1 MQVEELAQI
10 QIGQSR
16 REGNTEELRVPLL
29 ATRDMLHT
37 DRAQRRHRKIQ
48 GTEEMCIS
56 TTWAVYMVKQSQEH
70 ISANLVETHMS
81 LFI

>member
-1 MQVEELAQI
+1 M
-10 QIGQSR
+10 
-16 REGNTEELRVPLL
+16 PLL

-37 DRAQRRHRKIQ
+37 DIAPRRHRKIQ

-70 ISANLVETHMS
+70 ISANLSRDPYELVYMKVRGDG
-81 LFI
+81 FVI